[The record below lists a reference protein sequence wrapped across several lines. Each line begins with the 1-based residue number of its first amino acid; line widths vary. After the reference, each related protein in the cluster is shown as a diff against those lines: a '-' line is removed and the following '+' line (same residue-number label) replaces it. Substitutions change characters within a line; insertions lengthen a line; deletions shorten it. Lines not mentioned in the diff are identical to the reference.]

1 MRRRNARRA
10 NQNEN
15 YLPEKIVF
23 KKRIGESDKANTR
36 NEKKQSSDFTMLFEI
51 SGQKACQSDGDGK
64 TDKNIF
70 DAFARQKRNA
80 EQRKKR
86 N

>member
-1 MRRRNARRA
+1 MRRRNARRPDK
-10 NQNEN
+10 NEN
-15 YLPEKIVF
+15 CLSEKIVF
-23 KKRIGESDKANTR
+23 KKQIGEKDKANAR
-36 NEKKQSSDFTMLFEI
+36 NEKKQSSDFTVLFEI
-51 SGQKACQSDGDGK
+51 SGQKARQSDGDGK